1 MGLTWLGI
9 VVIAILLL
17 MGYSG
22 YRRGFIKE
30 ILSFFFV
37 FLAVALAGVFNPGVS
52 AFSANHYAEVTEF
65 IYE

>member
-37 FLAVALAGVFNPGVS
+37 FSLIFPNFLPLLVCK
-52 AFSANHYAEVTEF
+52 
-65 IYE
+65 

>member
-37 FLAVALAGVFNPGVS
+37 FLAVALAGVFNSGVS
-52 AFSANHYAEVTEF
+52 TFLKEKTPLY
-65 IYE
+65 

>member
-37 FLAVALAGVFNPGVS
+37 FLAVALAGVFNPGVR
-52 AFSANHYAEVTEF
+52 AFLKEKTPL
-65 IYE
+65 YETLQ

>member
-30 ILSFFFV
+30 IFENRMCFTV
-37 FLAVALAGVFNPGVS
+37 
-52 AFSANHYAEVTEF
+52 
-65 IYE
+65 